1 MKQTRRQ
8 IEENLRKKLSAQFKT
23 SLEQKNETLMAM
35 HARVRHLE
43 VELRDLKAERFKLVE
58 ELDKYKDWNRRLL
71 EFFDMSDEERAG
83 ILEVAKKQAESQ
95 EDFNQLS
102 IAISNSRVLK
112 QLASLASIF
121 S

>member
-23 SLEQKNETLMAM
+23 ALEQKNDTLKAM

-43 VELRDLKAERFKLVE
+43 VELRDLKSERIKLVE
-58 ELDKYKDWNRRLL
+58 ELDQYKDWNRRLL
-71 EFFDMSDEERAG
+71 EFVDMSEEERAAV
-83 ILEVAKKQAESQ
+83 LEVAKKQAEAQ

-112 QLASLASIF
+112 HLASLAPIF